1 MEQSEIPFIDLLSP
15 QGHDQLLALLREGG
29 LLAPES
35 RLRPEQIDRVTESL
49 QSMSE
54 ADIAAD
60 RDALCPICLNTLL
73 SIFAEEET
81 ARALDS
87 PAHPIEECGVVKLHE
102 TCGHIF
108 CRKDML
114 NWLRN
119 GNGSCPTCR
128 RPFLDELR
136 NDEGPDQAPPQ
147 PDISGFEQHIRSLL
161 SAREPAGVPS
171 GFMLPPW
178 LSNNTSRPEEDDRNP
193 YAGMYS

>member
-1 MEQSEIPFIDLLSP
+1 MEQSEIPSIDFLSSE
-15 QGHDQLLALLREGG
+15 GHNQLLALLRDGG

-35 RLRPEQIDRVTESL
+35 RLRPEQVNRITDSL
-49 QSMSE
+49 QSIGE
-54 ADIAAD
+54 ADIATD

-73 SIFAEEET
+73 SVLAEEET

-87 PAHPIEECGVVKLHE
+87 PAHPIEECGIVKLRE

-108 CRKDML
+108 CRRDML

-128 RPFLDELR
+128 RPLLDELH
-136 NDEGPDQAPPQ
+136 NAQETDQVQQQ
-147 PDISGFEQHIRSLL
+147 PDISGFEQHLRDLF
-161 SAREPAGVPS
+161 SARGSARLPS

-178 LSNNTSRPEEDDRNP
+178 LSSNNSHPEDDRSP